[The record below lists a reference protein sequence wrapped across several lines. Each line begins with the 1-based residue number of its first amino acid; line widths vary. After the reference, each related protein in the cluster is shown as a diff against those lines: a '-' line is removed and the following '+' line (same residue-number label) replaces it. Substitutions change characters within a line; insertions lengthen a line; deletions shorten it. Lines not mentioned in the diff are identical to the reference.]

1 MLKSLFRWF
10 SRRPSTP
17 SITLPTV
24 NASPPDKF
32 DEFTRREIREWL
44 NSPTTKLVL
53 SLVEA
58 KHPGRNVPSMLPR
71 TEADKDAAVCFL
83 QRIRGWE
90 MHRNAILGILYVPNH
105 DTDVEETYTP
115 AE

>member
-1 MLKSLFRWF
+1 MIKSLLRLF

-17 SITLPTV
+17 VTSLPEP
-24 NASPPDKF
+24 NDFPPHKL
-32 DEFTRREIREWL
+32 DEFTRRAIRDWL
-44 NSPTTKLVL
+44 DNPTTKLVL

-58 KHPGRNVPSMLPR
+58 RHPGRNVPSMLPR

-90 MHRNAILGILYVPNH
+90 THRNSILNILHVPGE
-105 DTDVEETYTP
+105 TGDVEETYA